1 MFQKKIGLR
10 IRELRKKKN
19 ISQLEASMQTNI
31 DKSYWNYIENGK
43 FNITVVKL
51 KTICDYFEISLKEFF
66 DSEIFR
72 EDRDG

>member
-51 KTICDYFEISLKEFF
+51 KTICDYFEISLKDFF

>member
-1 MFQKKIGLR
+1 MLQKKIGLR